1 MFQDPFFL
9 RVINRADFKGT
20 KEDPIIVNA
29 LDSARK
35 PFNMIEFS

>member
-20 KEDPIIVNA
+20 KEEMDPRSTANVFSNA
-29 LDSARK
+29 VCK
-35 PFNMIEFS
+35 MF